1 MTGIRPSQTFLFICF
16 IVLFLALFD
25 ILAALLTTLFG
36 MIYPSYMS
44 WKVSFSLL
52 QAIEK
57 NIDEQKKIWL
67 TYWIVFGFLTSIDST
82 FWFVLQ
88 YVPGFYAI
96 RFIVYVWMFYPREK
110 NGATIIYTAL
120 KPILQKFNQTM
131 E

>member
-1 MTGIRPSQTFLFICF
+1 
-16 IVLFLALFD
+16 LFLALFD